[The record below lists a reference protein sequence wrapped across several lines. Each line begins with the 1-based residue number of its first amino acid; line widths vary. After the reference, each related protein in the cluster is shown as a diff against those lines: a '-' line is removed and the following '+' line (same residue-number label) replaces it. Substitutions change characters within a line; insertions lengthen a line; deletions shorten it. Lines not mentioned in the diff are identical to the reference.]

1 MEEINMR
8 CGTKCFIVTIEM
20 DQQTFVEE
28 IGARSQAEARKMT
41 RHHYG
46 NEAKVKRIIKKTD

>member
-1 MEEINMR
+1 MR

-20 DQQTFVEE
+20 GQKTFVEE
-28 IGARSQAEARKMT
+28 VGARTQAEARKMT

-46 NEAKVKRIIKKTD
+46 DEAKVKRIMKKMD

>member
-1 MEEINMR
+1 MR

-20 DQQTFVEE
+20 GKQTFVEE

-41 RHHYG
+41 RHHHG